1 MIRSSVLLVFS
12 VLLVTP
18 SFAQHDPI
26 KEKEER
32 QKRETTQPS
41 VVLPHYKPPKNR
53 VLVPVRVSNPVT
65 PGGQPALP
73 PPVPPPEPAAPTAP
87 VAPPPP
93 PGFSNIILD
102 LSNFEADLTDDP
114 ELHIYIDDK
123 ELPKKLRPASQT
135 DFILEGIPVG
145 SHSLK
150 ITHPMITD
158 FTGKIPVSQAN
169 VPIKYP
175 KLAVDVTQYRLIII
189 SEPLATVCING
200 NCQNR
205 ADEDGYAV
213 FYLSPKDPYNLKA
226 MKDGFQSLE
235 EKQIYLEKPEF
246 FLDMRL
252 TKKNN

>member
-1 MIRSSVLLVFS
+1 MLRSSMLLVFS
-12 VLLVTP
+12 ILLVTH

-32 QKRETTQPS
+32 QKRESTQPK

-53 VLVPVRVSNPVT
+53 VLIPAKVSNPAN
-65 PGGQPALP
+65 PGGQPSP
-73 PPVPPPEPAAPTAP
+73 PPPAPPPEPTTPTSS
-87 VAPPPP
+87 VGPPPP

-135 DFILEGIPVG
+135 DFILERIPVG

-150 ITHPMITD
+150 ITHPMISD
-158 FTGKIPVSQAN
+158 FTSKIPVAQAN

-213 FYLSPKDPYNLKA
+213 FYLSPKDPYNLKVT
-226 MKDGFQSLE
+226 KDGFQPLE
-235 EKQIYLEKPEF
+235 EKQFYLEKSEII
-246 FLDMRL
+246 LELRL
-252 TKKNN
+252 IKKNH

>member
-1 MIRSSVLLVFS
+1 VLI
-12 VLLVTP
+12 P
-18 SFAQHDPI
+18 A
-26 KEKEER
+26 K
-32 QKRETTQPS
+32 
-41 VVLPHYKPPKNR
+41 
-53 VLVPVRVSNPVT
+53 VSNPANS
-65 PGGQPALP
+65 GGQPSQP
-73 PPVPPPEPAAPTAP
+73 PSVQPPNPISPT
-87 VAPPPP
+87 VSVVPPP

-135 DFILEGIPVG
+135 DFILEHIAVG

-150 ITHPMITD
+150 ITHPMISD
-158 FTGKIPVSQAN
+158 FTSKIPVSQAN

-205 ADEDGYAV
+205 ADDDGYAV

-226 MKDGFQSLE
+226 TKDGFQPLE
-235 EKQIYLEKPEF
+235 KIQFYLEKPELI
-246 FLDMRL
+246 LDLRL
-252 TKKNN
+252 TKKK

>member
-1 MIRSSVLLVFS
+1 MILVFS
-12 VLLVTP
+12 VLLVTH

-32 QKRETTQPS
+32 QKRETIQPK

-53 VLVPVRVSNPVT
+53 VLIPIKVSNPANIA
-65 PGGQPALP
+65 GQPSP
-73 PPVPPPEPAAPTAP
+73 PPVLPPEPTTPTAST
-87 VAPPPP
+87 VPPPP

-123 ELPKKLRPASQT
+123 ESPKKLRPASQT
-135 DFILEGIPVG
+135 DFILEHIPVG

-150 ITHPMITD
+150 ITHPMISD
-158 FTGKIPVSQAN
+158 FTSKIPVAQAN

-226 MKDGFQSLE
+226 TKDGFQSLE
-235 EKQIYLEKPEF
+235 EKQFYLEKPELI
-246 FLDMRL
+246 LDLRL